1 MVKILAANSTF
12 SRSIDSA
19 GWALFFIWAG
29 TALLAKISWNWW
41 LAGTAILILGV
52 QAALLLGRERLDT
65 FMLAV
70 GLVLLAGSI
79 ADKFGFA
86 WPFVPALLIV
96 IGLTMLFDALRNP
109 ARRQEGGQAG

>member
-12 SRSIDSA
+12 ARSIDSA

-29 TALLAKISWNWW
+29 AALLAKISWNWW

-52 QAALLLGRERLDT
+52 QAALLLRRERLDI
-65 FMLAV
+65 FMLAIGV
-70 GLVLLAGSI
+70 VLLAGSI

-86 WPFVPALLIV
+86 WPFVPALLIML
-96 IGLTMLFDALRNP
+96 GLAMLVAALRNP
-109 ARRQEGGQAG
+109 ARGQAGGQAG

>member
-19 GWALFFIWAG
+19 PWALVFIWAG

-41 LAGTAILILGV
+41 LAGIEILILGV
-52 QAALLLGRERLDT
+52 QAALLLRRERLDI
-65 FMLAV
+65 FMLAIGV
-70 GLVLLAGSI
+70 VLLAGSI

-96 IGLTMLFDALRNP
+96 IGLTMLSASLRNP
-109 ARRQEGGQAG
+109 ARRQRGGQAG